1 MIYFDSAATTSI
13 DPEVINY
20 MSDIL
25 ANVYGNPS
33 SIHKLGQDAKAVIE
47 KSRRQIANC
56 LNAKSNEIYFTG
68 GGTESNNLI
77 LRGLLKSGDHF
88 ITSSIEHPAILKT
101 IDYLELKGIHTTIIQ
116 PNKFGQITL
125 NKIQNAIEPNTKL
138 VSIMY
143 VNNELGT
150 INNIEEI
157 GDFLKIKNILF
168 HTDAVQAIGKK
179 SILLEKLN
187 IDYLSASAHK
197 FHGPKG
203 VGLLYCRD
211 KANIYPQITGGG
223 QERNLR
229 AGTENISGIAG
240 MGLALEISM
249 NKLIFFNK
257 HIKKLENQLIN
268 ELNIL
273 NIDFRRNGIN
283 QISGLCNLTLF
294 DIPGQLLILNL
305 DLKGIAISFG
315 SACASGSTKP
325 SIIYNKIGIPE
336 DEAKCTIR
344 ISISRFNTS
353 EEITKLTNAMAEII
367 PTIKRNTIHV

>member
-13 DPEVINY
+13 DPKVINY

-25 ANVYGNPS
+25 TNVYGNPS

-116 PNKFGQITL
+116 PNKFGEITL
-125 NKIQNAIEPNTKL
+125 NKIQKAIEPNTKL

-157 GDFLKIKNILF
+157 
-168 HTDAVQAIGKK
+168 A
-179 SILLEKLN
+179 
-187 IDYLSASAHK
+187 
-197 FHGPKG
+197 
-203 VGLLYCRD
+203 
-211 KANIYPQITGGG
+211 
-223 QERNLR
+223 
-229 AGTENISGIAG
+229 
-240 MGLALEISM
+240 
-249 NKLIFFNK
+249 
-257 HIKKLENQLIN
+257 
-268 ELNIL
+268 
-273 NIDFRRNGIN
+273 
-283 QISGLCNLTLF
+283 
-294 DIPGQLLILNL
+294 
-305 DLKGIAISFG
+305 
-315 SACASGSTKP
+315 
-325 SIIYNKIGIPE
+325 
-336 DEAKCTIR
+336 
-344 ISISRFNTS
+344 
-353 EEITKLTNAMAEII
+353 
-367 PTIKRNTIHV
+367 